1 MRAPVVMVGDGALG
15 LWRALREVF
24 PATREQRCWVH
35 VVRNVLGAL
44 PKSIHAGARRALNE
58 IILAEDRAHA
68 ERAIDALVADYG
80 VRWPKAVAK
89 VTSEAERLLCLFD
102 YPAEHWIHLRTTD
115 ESFKARVCCRPAGT
129 GLASWSGVVDP
140 GAKSRVVGL
149 EALPRS
155 LPLEGPNRRGPSGGG
170 HAPCDQIVIG
180 ACSQAA
186 SVASPPPAGGKR
198 PRPAR

>member
-1 MRAPVVMVGDGALG
+1 MVAAAIRTIFAQPTGD
-15 LWRALREVF
+15 EVIDQLDKVAAMLQPKF
-24 PATREQRCWVH
+24 PAVATMLTDAREDLTAFASFPTPHWV
-35 VVRNVLGAL
+35 
-44 PKSIHAGARRALNE
+44 KIWS
-58 IILAEDRAHA
+58 
-68 ERAIDALVADYG
+68 
-80 VRWPKAVAK
+80 
-89 VTSEAERLLCLFD
+89 
-102 YPAEHWIHLRTTD
+102 TD